1 MNWDCSG
8 TSNTGETPARDFFR
22 ELPPNHHDEISTW
35 TRNHHGEREAHPPD
49 PERRFLPVRDVG
61 DHAGDRSPAE
71 HPPTNRSLDH
81 FETLSDPTSKGQEL
95 INELDQ
101 LLQANRI
108 DRLIQRCEGILSE
121 KPLNTPAHYYLG
133 LAWYHSGDAG
143 KALEHLGEARRIDPS
158 WKEAIDPY
166 LEQLREAGQP
176 HR

>member
-1 MNWDCSG
+1 MANEKHILQIRNGVFFLCVMSVI
-8 TSNTGETPARDFFR
+8 TLVTGV
-22 ELPPNHHDEISTW
+22 LLNIH
-35 TRNHHGEREAHPPD
+35 
-49 PERRFLPVRDVG
+49 L
-61 DHAGDRSPAE
+61 
-71 HPPTNRSLDH
+71 TNRSLDH

-176 HR
+176 HGR